1 MREIKFRLWHYRK
14 GWSDRNG
21 KPLEPDFVSG
31 FWINAN
37 GEIAIPEGGWD
48 IQGTE
53 YKNQYVLMQFTGLYD
68 GLGKEIYEKD
78 IIEYEGVNSEIVFHQ
93 GMFGYMKPHKN
104 GKTKGFNK
112 LGIIG
117 SLEGGK
123 STKLYRVR
131 VVGNR
136 FDNPSLIKE

>member
-1 MREIKFRLWHYRK
+1 MREIKFRTWVPKQTGMLAYYNDK
-14 GWSDRNG
+14 GKTEKMYYDTDH
-21 KPLEPDFVSG
+21 L
-31 FWINAN
+31 
-37 GEIAIPEGGWD
+37 
-48 IQGTE
+48 GTVE
-53 YKNQYVLMQFTGLYD
+53 ASFDQRDGSTNFEQTEVMQFTGLYD